1 MIQLPTVQANSLKIV
16 FEEHF
21 DPDEIYLEFVELDEI
36 FNHLIGGEDDPHF
49 FDMLEATI
57 KVDDFNFQFM
67 VVMHEYIDTIR
78 IESVVHEFYELANN
92 CKDLNIKL
100 DKIIKDH
107 E

>member
-67 VVMHEYIDTIR
+67 VVMGEYIDTIR
-78 IESVVHEFYELANN
+78 VEAVELNYFELASN
-92 CKDLNIKL
+92 CRDLYKKL
-100 DKIIKDH
+100 DKIIKDN